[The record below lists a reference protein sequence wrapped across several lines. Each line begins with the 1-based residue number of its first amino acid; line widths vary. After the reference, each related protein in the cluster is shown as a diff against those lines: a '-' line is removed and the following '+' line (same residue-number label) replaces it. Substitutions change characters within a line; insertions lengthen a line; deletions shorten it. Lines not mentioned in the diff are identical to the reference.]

1 VPFLQ
6 SSGAISINDL
16 NTFFTGSGT
25 AMSNFYRGGGRVPST
40 KTTTTITREPSTG
53 DFFSQLPRFGPPPLE
68 TLWSDQTQDAF
79 RGDTAQVFIRW
90 EANYTGAGT
99 TATVI
104 SGVYIFGV
112 PTGST
117 SHTVG
122 NITYFR
128 GTFQFSVTSPNTNT
142 YAIFR
147 EITTTATV
155 NINAGVPTS
164 GQISLNQ
171 FYGAEVP

>member
-1 VPFLQ
+1 MPFLPA
-6 SSGAISINDL
+6 SGAISINDL

-53 DFFSQLPRFGPPPLE
+53 ELFELFGRGASPPNATYWSQGGPD
-68 TLWSDQTQDAF
+68 TNVYWDAA
-79 RGDTAQVFIRW
+79 RDGGGNIV
-90 EANYTGAGT
+90 
-99 TATVI
+99 
-104 SGVYIFGV
+104 SGVKLPFV
-112 PTGST
+112 FGST
-117 SHTVG
+117 SVTDG

-128 GTFQFSVTSPNTNT
+128 GAFQSTISKVSR

-147 EITTTATV
+147 EVTTSSTV
-155 NINAGVPTS
+155 NINTGIPAS